1 MSKYYCLIAGL
12 PELTLEDSKLNYTVE
27 SFKTDLYSE
36 LSAADKHLVDLF
48 YLKFDNA
55 NVLKLLKDKDASIDI
70 RGVFS
75 VEQLSE
81 SISFIK
87 ESGTPE
93 KSYLPSY
100 LSSFISFYFIDTNS
114 HEQILQ
120 EDALAGAYYAYAMQ
134 CSNKF
139 VSSWFAF
146 NLNVNNILLAL
157 TARKYKQDVALNIVG
172 DTEICELLRS
182 SGARDFGLSNEFEYF
197 EQLSVISEITELV
210 EREKKVDLLK
220 WEWIE
225 NAVFF
230 NYFSIERVFAFLLN
244 LEMLERWISMD
255 KEKGNLLFRN
265 MIDALKND
273 VQIPAEFR

>member
-100 LSSFISFYFIDTNS
+100 LSSFISSYFIDTNS

-182 SGARDFGLSNEFEYF
+182 SGARDFGLSNEIEYF